1 MILATTKIL
10 SLIFITFLLSIS
22 TSFAQK
28 GGDDASFKVF
38 LTESIQKLKKSP
50 AQFEA
55 ECILYPLAVGTG
67 SRTNYTYEKLETLS
81 KDDLKRY
88 FTNHIKVLTSK
99 KGYIASSLN
108 ATEDNLF
115 AFRSAYEFTP
125 AAIENGDVSVAPDP
139 VYKGIIN
146 ENDVMYV
153 MSCSLPDGTFLSW
166 YCIYLDDTQEYKIW
180 GAIYGE

>member
-10 SLIFITFLLSIS
+10 SLIFVTFLLSIS

-28 GGDDASFKVF
+28 GGDDASFKIF
-38 LTESIQKLKKSP
+38 LKESIQKLKNSTE
-50 AQFEA
+50 QFEA
-55 ECILYPLAVGTG
+55 ECLLFPLATGTG
-67 SRTNYTYEKLETLS
+67 SKMNYFYDKLEALS
-81 KDDLKRY
+81 EDDLKRY
-88 FTNHIKVLTSK
+88 FTQQIKTLTSK
-99 KGYIASSLN
+99 NGYVLSSLKVN
-108 ATEDNLF
+108 EESLSS
-115 AFRSAYEFTP
+115 FRSAYEFTP
-125 AAIENGDVSVAPDP
+125 EAIENGDVTVAPDP

-146 ENDVMYV
+146 NNDIMYV

>member
-1 MILATTKIL
+1 MILASTKIL
-10 SLIFITFLLSIS
+10 TLIFISFLLTFS

-28 GGDDASFKVF
+28 GGDDASFKTF
-38 LTESIQKLKKSP
+38 LKESIQKLKKSP

-55 ECILYPLAVGTG
+55 ECLLYPLAVGTG
-67 SRTNYTYEKLETLS
+67 SRTNYKYEKLETIS

-88 FTNHIKVLTSK
+88 FTNHIKALTSK
-99 KGYIASSLN
+99 QGYISSSLQ
-108 ATEDNLF
+108 AIEDNLF
-115 AFRSAYEFTP
+115 TFRSAYEFTP
-125 AAIENGDVSVAPDP
+125 AAIENGDVTVAPDP

-146 ENDVMYV
+146 NDDVMYV
-153 MSCSLPDGTFLSW
+153 LSCSLPDGTFLSW